1 MPLARTQYTIRALMG
16 VVAAAAVL
24 IAGALLWLR
33 DSPPLPKAQA
43 PALYQKVHMAPV
55 EGEGSQPEQ
64 PPLPRSREGGLI
76 MEGVDINSNGAG
88 PPAFRLP
95 APERDRSPRELRVP
109 ELIGGRPS

>member
-1 MPLARTQYTIRALMG
+1 MG

-33 DSPPLPKAQA
+33 DSPPLPKVQA
-43 PALYQKVHMAPV
+43 PALYPALYQKVHMVPV

-64 PPLPRSREGGLI
+64 PPLPLSREDGLI

-88 PPAFRLP
+88 PPAFQLP
-95 APERDRSPRELRVP
+95 APERDRSPREPRVP